1 MARSIIEAPRNE
13 ERSDEAGDGF
23 AILRIVA
30 ALMVILAHSFPVAAG
45 LPDPAWQR
53 RDVIISFGSA
63 AVCIFFVIS
72 GYLVSSSWIRDPNP
86 IRFTVR
92 RVARIWPGLLVMLLI
107 TTWVVGSAVTTL
119 PLTRYLTDPGTWR
132 YLLGSALLL
141 PVWDLPG
148 VFRTGFAPGVN
159 GSVWTLPIEV
169 TAYAGL
175 LVFGPL
181 LVTSGRRRLWVASA
195 LAVGI
200 VVATLLAR
208 AALPQAMLD
217 GLQFLLHQHFLL
229 FFLVGA
235 LLYIGRRRVPMTW
248 PLFAAAMLGLLVALV
263 IGLEPPVIALLS
275 YGVIFLSTRRGGTG
289 WRRITRLGDPSYGI
303 YIYAYPI
310 QQLLVHLRVAP
321 NWWILFLEASVAS
334 VVVGYLSWHL
344 VEHRALVFARRALR
358 RPAAETVARPDLS
371 TAA

>member
-1 MARSIIEAPRNE
+1 MRVVEA
-13 ERSDEAGDGF
+13 
-23 AILRIVA
+23 
-30 ALMVILAHSFPVAAG
+30 
-45 LPDPAWQR
+45 
-53 RDVIISFGSA
+53 
-63 AVCIFFVIS
+63 
-72 GYLVSSSWIRDPNP
+72 
-86 IRFTVR
+86 
-92 RVARIWPGLLVMLLI
+92 LI
-107 TTWVVGSAVTTL
+107 
-119 PLTRYLTDPGTWR
+119 
-132 YLLGSALLL
+132 SALL
-141 PVWDLPG
+141 V
-148 VFRTGFAPGVN
+148 
-159 GSVWTLPIEV
+159 
-169 TAYAGL
+169 AGL
-175 LVFGPL
+175 YATMSYGLALIYGVMKIINLANAGVMMLAAFATFFLWQTFGLDPLVSVF
-181 LVTSGRRRLWVASA
+181 LVA
-195 LAVGI
+195 
-200 VVATLLAR
+200 
-208 AALPQAMLD
+208 P
-217 GLQFLLHQHFLL
+217 L

-344 VEHRALVFARRALR
+344 VEHRALVFARRTLR